1 MDGAKKLKINRSVAL
16 SASSGDVENAPPKA
30 NPMEAYELP
39 TVYTVADYLKLIFS
53 TAQCSVDCTI
63 VCLIYLERMTKSSGL
78 TLTVRNWRALTATSM
93 LLASKVWDDL
103 SMVNADF
110 SIFLHYTVDQINTW
124 ERQFLAGMKYDVR
137 VSAGQ
142 YAKYYFDLRE
152 AVTYD
157 SRPDEDEVPVVDMQ
171 RAQRLELLSS
181 VVQQRVDEMRTSTG
195 AFNATRKTGRAVSD
209 QHRPG
214 EVDLPEAPI
223 YPKSNFVL
231 D

>member
-1 MDGAKKLKINRSVAL
+1 MEGAKKLKINATRAAVVVAVP
-16 SASSGDVENAPPKA
+16 ASTGEAENSPPR
-30 NPMEAYELP
+30 PSITSSDDLP
-39 TVYTVADYLKLIFS
+39 TVSQVATYLYNIFS

-63 VCLIYLERMTKSSGL
+63 VCLIYLERFTKNSNL
-78 TLTVRNWRALTATSM
+78 TLTAKNWRSLTATSM

-110 SIFLHYTVDQINTW
+110 ALFLGYTLEQINSW
-124 ERQFLAGMKYDVR
+124 EKSFLAAMKYDVR
-137 VSAGQ
+137 VSASQ

-152 AVTYD
+152 QSSETRGD
-157 SRPDEDEVPVVDMQ
+157 VPMLDMH

-181 VVQQRVDEMRTSTG
+181 VVQKRVDEMRTSSSSS
-195 AFNATRKTGRAVSD
+195 RKIEVRRAVSD

-214 EVDLPEAPI
+214 EADLPSAP
-223 YPKSNFVL
+223 PHKSNVVL